1 MIVYDLISSI
11 IPLSEEIKS
20 RLDSILKEK
29 TFSKKEF
36 LLREGQVSN
45 HVYFIEK
52 GLVRIYY
59 VRDDLEI
66 CSGLLLEGRVMIS
79 VESFFNRQKSYEYI
93 QAIEETSVYY
103 ISFDELES
111 LYRDFVEFNIVGRK
125 LITEYYLKSE
135 ARNYLLR
142 RQTAEEKFLSF
153 QRLFGADTVR
163 IPRKDIASYL
173 GINLETLSR
182 LAKKI

>member
-1 MIVYDLISSI
+1 MIVYDLIGHI
-11 IPLSEEIKS
+11 IPLSVELKI
-20 RLDSILKEK
+20 RLDSILKER
-29 TFSKKEF
+29 TFKKKEF
-36 LLREGQVSN
+36 LLKEGQVSN

-59 VRDDLEI
+59 IKDDLEI
-66 CSGLLLEGRVMIS
+66 CSGLLLEGGVMIS
-79 VESFFNRQKSYEYI
+79 VNSFFNREKSYEYM
-93 QAIEETSVYY
+93 QAIEETIVHY

-111 LYRDFVEFNIVGRK
+111 LYRDFIEFNIVGRK
-125 LITEYYLKSE
+125 LITDYYVRSE
-135 ARNYLLR
+135 ERNYLLR
-142 RQTAEEKFLSF
+142 RQSAEEKFQSF

-182 LAKKI
+182 LTKKI